1 MKTKNIEMKK
11 TTEETSSSCSGY
23 VTRGALLWGPVY
35 TTGVSG
41 LAYAVAPDLTAY
53 SDVLLSSVLICP
65 SFGAAGGYLRWKY
78 FRSPGKPVDTGESR
92 GRRLKFSRRPIFRKA
107 A

>member
-1 MKTKNIEMKK
+1 MKK
-11 TTEETSSSCSGY
+11 STEETTSTCTGY

-41 LAYAVAPDLTAY
+41 LAYAVAPEFTAY
-53 SDVLLSSVLICP
+53 SDVLLNSVLICP
-65 SFGAAGGYLRWKY
+65 SIGAAGGYLRWKC
-78 FRSPGKPVDTGESR
+78 SGSKGAPVDTGSTEKK
-92 GRRLKFSRRPIFRKA
+92 RRVKFSRRPTFRKA